1 MISYGASNDLTV
13 QLAGPFAAAGSA
25 VKLTQITLPAD
36 SWKGGESP
44 YFQTV
49 EVEGVSVSSKVDLQ
63 PGRER
68 IEGVTAFTA
77 ENEGGAVT
85 VYALGDKPLRDYT
98 LQATLT
104 EVVA

>member
-1 MISYGASNDLTV
+1 MISYGASDNLTV
-13 QLAGPFAAAGSA
+13 QLAGPFGSAGSA
-25 VKLTQITLPAD
+25 VKLTAVLLPAAN
-36 SWKGGESP
+36 WKGGESP

-63 PGRER
+63 PGTEK
-68 IEGVTAFTA
+68 IQGVTAFTA
-77 ENEGGAVT
+77 ENEGGTVT
-85 VYALGDKPLRDYT
+85 VYALGDKPARDYT